1 VKGNYIEYQKL
12 TDKLFYGVALT
23 DKHLNDAAEHIR
35 RYLLNAGESALCDA
49 LGIGI
54 MTHEINGKLTR
65 ERLVFLHGEN
75 EGRELTIR
83 EIENIGLFLRGGAY
97 FGKVKGGTQS

>member
-1 VKGNYIEYQKL
+1 VKANYIEYKKL
-12 TDKLFYGVALT
+12 TDRLFYGVALT
-23 DKHLNDAAEHIR
+23 DKHMNDATEHIR

-54 MTHEINGKLTR
+54 RTHEINGELARK
-65 ERLVFLHGEN
+65 RLVFLSGEN
-75 EGRELTIR
+75 AGRELTIR

-97 FGKVKGGTQS
+97 FGKLKKEAQ

>member
-1 VKGNYIEYQKL
+1 MKGNYIEYKKL
-12 TDKLFYGVALT
+12 IDRIFYGVALT
-23 DKHLNDAAEHIR
+23 DKHLNDATEHIR

-54 MTHEINGKLTR
+54 MTREINDELAR
-65 ERLVFLHGEN
+65 ERFVFLSGEN

-97 FGKVKGGTQS
+97 FGKMKGGTRQ